1 MQRSSRHLLQVRR
14 KRDEDVHQLLGAE
27 AELPM
32 SGQHSVRP
40 AHGVH
45 PLAQQGRPVE
55 GEAAYPEV
63 DRPLYLQLLR
73 AGGMVRREREL
84 LDVLDLLLNIVELQ
98 RYELQLL
105 VDAACFLVQSLA
117 AGAWTVLIAL
127 ELGSLAGRA
136 RDGASLPGNVLI
148 SDSDA
153 EVCHVGRNA
162 SGARLEV
169 VALESGILA
178 GLTGQLGPCHEQSA
192 SQMCLLRLRGGG
204 GEDYS
209 AQ

>member
-1 MQRSSRHLLQVRR
+1 MLT
-14 KRDEDVHQLLGAE
+14 
-27 AELPM
+27 
-32 SGQHSVRP
+32 
-40 AHGVH
+40 
-45 PLAQQGRPVE
+45 QQGRPVE
-55 GEAAYPEV
+55 GEAADPEV

-84 LDVLDLLLNIVELQ
+84 LGVWDLLLNIVELP

-105 VDAACFLVQSLA
+105 VDAACFLVQVLA
-117 AGAWTVLIAL
+117 AGAWTALIAL

-162 SGARLEV
+162 SGGKGESQV
-169 VALESGILA
+169 VAAYDAHAVTKTASALPS
-178 GLTGQLGPCHEQSA
+178 TQRKQSHA
-192 SQMCLLRLRGGG
+192 YER
-204 GEDYS
+204 
-209 AQ
+209 